1 MAEMCVRVRPQMG
14 SEGVYRV
21 RVSEGYGESQ
31 MCSRDWAATREQGPN
46 SINGHPRGHEHEPRT
61 EEEGLQGECSLLLAV
76 VSSLLCRRV
85 VSALPSVFTESH
97 THAHAQREDA
107 GRKTNAASDACEEH
121 RQHKAPD
128 MQVACFRQL
137 RVHER
142 DPSVY
147 GGAPITA
154 TRLSPIIPMVQLER
168 PVCPQARSL
177 KPSCGAALQAQHR
190 RTAMGL

>member
-61 EEEGLQGECSLLLAV
+61 EEEGLQGGCSLLLAV
-76 VSSLLCRRV
+76 MSSSLPPLSCRRV

-97 THAHAQREDA
+97 THAHARTQG
-107 GRKTNAASDACEEH
+107 GRRKKNKRT
-121 RQHKAPD
+121 QP
-128 MQVACFRQL
+128 V
-137 RVHER
+137 
-142 DPSVY
+142 
-147 GGAPITA
+147 
-154 TRLSPIIPMVQLER
+154 TRL
-168 PVCPQARSL
+168 
-177 KPSCGAALQAQHR
+177 
-190 RTAMGL
+190 

>member
-31 MCSRDWAATREQGPN
+31 MCCRDWAATREQGPN

-61 EEEGLQGECSLLLAV
+61 EEEGLQGGCSLLLAV
-76 VSSLLCRRV
+76 VSSLSCCRV

-97 THAHAQREDA
+97 THAHAHREDA

-128 MQVACFRQL
+128 MQVASSA
-137 RVHER
+137 VHER
-142 DPSVY
+142 DGSPQRRSNHGDSSFSNYSNGPV
-147 GGAPITA
+147 GAA
-154 TRLSPIIPMVQLER
+154 RLSPGSLLDAFLWGSTTGTA
-168 PVCPQARSL
+168 QANGDGPL
-177 KPSCGAALQAQHR
+177 V
-190 RTAMGL
+190 